1 MELVN
6 KTVRVVQV
14 RAWNTPAAIAFL
26 LLTAAFGGAVAGYQ
40 YGGIRELPVL
50 LLQREQLEGDL
61 AKTQSELSAMAGR
74 LAGAELES
82 GVSKGA
88 MEDLQDNLESVQA
101 EFAQIKEEVG
111 RYRALLA
118 PDSLERGL
126 QVGSFKI
133 LGTQNARIVR
143 FELLLTQ
150 IESKRPTLS
159 GTVSIDI
166 VAEYQGKSVIVPL
179 PKVQKV
185 DYYPLR
191 YSFRYFQDF
200 SGEVTILPGYKP
212 LRTEVILVPTGR
224 NTKKTRRTFPWVV
237 EAD

>member
-1 MELVN
+1 MKLAN

-14 RAWNTPAAIAFL
+14 RAWNTPVAIAL
-26 LLTAAFGGAVAGYQ
+26 LLLAAVCGGGVAGYQ
-40 YGGIRELPVL
+40 YGIRELPAVQL
-50 LLQREQLEGDL
+50 LRQQLEGDL
-61 AKTQSELSAMAGR
+61 AKAQSENSAMVDR

-88 MEDLQDNLESVQA
+88 MVDLQESLESLQFELTKV
-101 EFAQIKEEVG
+101 KEEVS

-133 LGTQNARIVR
+133 LRAQNARTFR

-150 IESKRPTLS
+150 IELKRSTLS

-166 VAEYQGKSVIVPL
+166 VAEHQGKSIVFPL
-179 PKVQKV
+179 QKVQKV
-185 DYYPLR
+185 DYYPFR

-200 SGEVTILPGYKP
+200 SGEVALPPGYKP
-212 LRTEVILVPTGR
+212 LRTEVTLIPAGR
-224 NTKKTRRTFPWVV
+224 NAKKTRRTFPWVV

>member
-1 MELVN
+1 MKLAN

-14 RAWNTPAAIAFL
+14 TAWNTPAAIVFL
-26 LLTAAFGGAVAGYQ
+26 LLAALCGGGVAGYQ
-40 YGGIRELPVL
+40 YGIRELPSVQQ
-50 LLQREQLEGDL
+50 QRQQLEDEL
-61 AKTQSELSAMAGR
+61 SEAQSEMGAMVDR

-82 GVSKGA
+82 SVSKGA
-88 MEDLQDNLESVQA
+88 MVDLQVSLESLQL
-101 EFAQIKEEVG
+101 ELTQIKEEIS
-111 RYRALLA
+111 RYKALLA

-133 LGTQNARIVR
+133 LGTLKARTFR

-150 IESKRPTLS
+150 IESKRSTLS

-166 VAEYQGKSVIVPL
+166 VAEYQGKSIVVPL

-185 DYYPLR
+185 DYYPLP

-200 SGEVTILPGYKP
+200 AGEVALPPGYKP
-212 LRTEVILVPTGR
+212 LRTEVTLVPAGR
-224 NTKKTRRTFPWVV
+224 GAKKIRRTFPWVV

>member
-1 MELVN
+1 MKLAN
-6 KTVRVVQV
+6 KTVKVVEV
-14 RAWNTPAAIAFL
+14 RAWNTPLAVVLLMIASV
-26 LLTAAFGGAVAGYQ
+26 GGGGVAGYL
-40 YGGIRELPVL
+40 YGVSGLHNLQMHKSEL
-50 LLQREQLEGDL
+50 EADL
-61 AKTQSELSAMAGR
+61 AQARNEISSMVDR

-88 MEDLQDNLESVQA
+88 MTDLQGNLESLQLELSA
-101 EFAQIKEEVG
+101 AKEEVG
-111 RYRALLA
+111 RYRALFA

-133 LGTQNARIVR
+133 LGTQVAHSFR

-150 IESKRPTLS
+150 IESKGSTLS

-166 VAEYQGKSVIVPL
+166 VAEHQGESILLPL
-179 PKVQKV
+179 PKVQKI

-200 SGEVTILPGYKP
+200 SGEVVIPPGHKP
-212 LRTEVILVPTGR
+212 LHIDVTMVPAGR
-224 NTKKTRRTFPWVV
+224 NPKKTTRTFPWVV

>member
-1 MELVN
+1 MKLGN

-14 RAWNTPAAIAFL
+14 RAWNTPLAITCL
-26 LLTAAFGGAVAGYQ
+26 LLAALCGGGVAGYQ
-40 YGGIRELPVL
+40 YGIRELPL
-50 LLQREQLEGDL
+50 LHQRQQQLKGDL
-61 AKTQSELSAMAGR
+61 EKAHVEMSAMVDR

-88 MEDLQDNLESVQA
+88 MVDLQDSLGSLQLEL
-101 EFAQIKEEVG
+101 AQIKEEVS

-133 LGTQNARIVR
+133 LATQSAGKFRC
-143 FELLLTQ
+143 ELLLTQ
-150 IESKRPTLS
+150 IESKRSTLS
-159 GTVSIDI
+159 GAGPIDI
-166 VAEYQGKSVIVPL
+166 VAEHQGKLVVLPL
-179 PKVQKV
+179 PKVHKL

-200 SGEVTILPGYKP
+200 SGEVALPLGYKP
-212 LRTEVILVPTGR
+212 LRTEVTLVPAGR
-224 NTKKTRRTFPWVV
+224 SAKKTKRTFPWVV

>member
-1 MELVN
+1 MKLAN

-14 RAWNTPAAIAFL
+14 RAWNTPVAISFL
-26 LLTAAFGGAVAGYQ
+26 LLGAVCGGGVAGYQ
-40 YGGIRELPVL
+40 YGVRELPVVQ
-50 LLQREQLEGDL
+50 LQRQQLQGDL
-61 AKTQSELSAMAGR
+61 AKIQGEMSAMVER

-88 MEDLQDNLESVQA
+88 MVDLQKSLESLQL
-101 EFAQIKEEVG
+101 ELAQTKEEVT

-133 LGTQNARIVR
+133 LGTPNARTFR

-150 IESKRPTLS
+150 IESKRSTLS
-159 GTVSIDI
+159 GTVTIDI
-166 VAEYQGKSVIVPL
+166 VAEHQGKSITVPL

-200 SGEVTILPGYKP
+200 SGEVAIPAGYKP
-212 LRTEVILVPTGR
+212 LRTEVTLVPAGR
-224 NTKKTRRTFPWVV
+224 NAKTTRRTFPWVV